1 MSLCDHL
8 SYTMIDYVLQVSR
21 FDVIEGL
28 GCNNSLDYSILYLT
42 VDQVWETLPG
52 LISVV
57 FYYRECLLIS
67 KSSVI
72 DA

>member
-1 MSLCDHL
+1 
-8 SYTMIDYVLQVSR
+8 MIDYILQSSR
-21 FDVIEGL
+21 FVVIEGQ
-28 GCNNSLDYSILYLT
+28 GCDGSLDYSILYFA
-42 VDQVWETLPG
+42 VSQVWDTLPG

-57 FYYRECLLIS
+57 FYYRECLLLS

>member
-1 MSLCDHL
+1 
-8 SYTMIDYVLQVSR
+8 MIDYVLQSNR
-21 FDVIEGL
+21 FMVIEGQ
-28 GCNNSLDYSILYLT
+28 GCTNSLDYSILYLT
-42 VDQVWETLPG
+42 VDQVWDILPS

-67 KSSVI
+67 KRSVI